1 MRIHM
6 RINIYIYIGM
16 FDIRGWIS
24 LNTNLYLYHTN
35 HIHVYIYI
43 LLVILYSYGIAG
55 PCIDESDNDLPIKH
69 CAFPVPYVSHRT

>member
-6 RINIYIYIGM
+6 RINIYIGM

-24 LNTNLYLYHTN
+24 LNTHLYLYHTN

-55 PCIDESDNDLPIKH
+55 PCIDESDHDLPIKH